1 MRLLALPFPDRRR
14 VDGRFNR
21 RVNKG
26 PQRMEE
32 MGADPLEP
40 SLERM
45 RAALD
50 LLEAAVE
57 RRVRFDARRVD
68 ADEELAL
75 MQDDRSRLA
84 VELDGALG
92 QNRALAAAT
101 AAAAEILARA
111 SAGIEDILRAYTHGA

>member
-1 MRLLALPFPDRRR
+1 
-14 VDGRFNR
+14 
-21 RVNKG
+21 
-26 PQRMEE
+26 MEE

-57 RRVRFDARRVD
+57 RRVRFDARRAD

-92 QNRALAAAT
+92 QNRALAAAS

>member
-1 MRLLALPFPDRRR
+1 
-14 VDGRFNR
+14 
-21 RVNKG
+21 
-26 PQRMEE
+26 

-84 VELDGALG
+84 VELDAAVDRS
-92 QNRALAAAT
+92 RALESANSEAAKRLAH
-101 AAAAEILARA
+101 AAQAIERVLGRLAPDP
-111 SAGIEDILRAYTHGA
+111 EP

>member
-1 MRLLALPFPDRRR
+1 
-14 VDGRFNR
+14 
-21 RVNKG
+21 
-26 PQRMEE
+26 

-92 QNRALAAAT
+92 QNRALAAAS
-101 AAAAEILARA
+101 AAAAEISARA

>member
-1 MRLLALPFPDRRR
+1 
-14 VDGRFNR
+14 
-21 RVNKG
+21 
-26 PQRMEE
+26 

-68 ADEELAL
+68 SDEELAL

-92 QNRALAAAT
+92 QNRALAAAS

-111 SAGIEDILRAYTHGA
+111 SEGIEDILRAYTHGA

>member
-1 MRLLALPFPDRRR
+1 MG
-14 VDGRFNR
+14 VD
-21 RVNKG
+21 
-26 PQRMEE
+26 P
-32 MGADPLEP
+32 AEP
-40 SLERM
+40 SLKRL

-57 RRVRFDARRVD
+57 RRLQRDARHAD

-92 QNRALAAAT
+92 QNRALSAANS
-101 AAAAEILARA
+101 AAAEILARA
-111 SAGIEDILRAYTHGA
+111 SAAIEDILRANSRGA

>member
-1 MRLLALPFPDRRR
+1 
-14 VDGRFNR
+14 
-21 RVNKG
+21 
-26 PQRMEE
+26 MEE

-50 LLEAAVE
+50 VLEAAVE
-57 RRVRFDARRVD
+57 RRLRFDARRAD
-68 ADEELAL
+68 ANEELAL

-92 QNRALAAAT
+92 QNRALSAANT
-101 AAAAEILARA
+101 AAAEILARA
-111 SAGIEDILRAYTHGA
+111 GAAIEDILRANSRGG

>member
-1 MRLLALPFPDRRR
+1 
-14 VDGRFNR
+14 
-21 RVNKG
+21 
-26 PQRMEE
+26 MEE

-92 QNRALAAAT
+92 QNRALAAAN

-111 SAGIEDILRAYTHGA
+111 SAGIEDILRGHTQGA